1 MRIEIDAGAANDPNS
16 HRWLDRILHRIEDE
30 WHVWDT
36 ASQSNTDALFA
47 TSWILARGD
56 QGQWVKGMLDES
68 IDRDVWDSALHRRSV
83 RVTTVPTAADELT
96 PQNAVR
102 LADEPLYILVEN
114 RVSDG
119 AFVERI
125 VKELDQSL
133 HDLWNCDG
141 EPIRVDS
148 LGGKGQM
155 PQEVTRRLRGKPYR
169 PRLVAI
175 VDSDRT
181 APNAAASREALR
193 LQDTCN
199 QNNLPCWV
207 LAKREAE
214 NYLPL
219 VLLSA
224 QPSSRADH
232 QQRVAAWER
241 LTDDQK
247 NFFDMKQGLRTASSG
262 DDTRLFDG
270 LSADD
275 RAVLEDGF
283 GSNLDKC
290 WKLWNLPAKQE
301 LINRGQGDLEHGISL
316 IRREV

>member
-1 MRIEIDAGAANDPNS
+1 MRIEIDAGAANDRDS
-16 HRWLDRILHRIEDE
+16 HRWLDRILYRIEDG

-36 ASQSNTDALFA
+36 TSQSNTSELDA
-47 TSWILARGD
+47 TSWIKDRGD
-56 QGQWVKGMLDES
+56 QGQWVCSMLAES
-68 IDRDVWDSALHRRSV
+68 ITRDAWTSAPHGRSV
-83 RVTTVPTAADELT
+83 RVTTAPRAAADELT
-96 PQNAVR
+96 PEEAVR
-102 LADEPLYILVEN
+102 LAEEPLWILVEN
-114 RVSDG
+114 RFSDG
-119 AFVERI
+119 PFVERV

-133 HDLWNCDG
+133 YNLWNRDG
-141 EPIRVDS
+141 EPIRIDS

-155 PQEVTRRLRGKPYR
+155 AQLVAHRLQKSRYR

-175 VDSDRT
+175 IDSDQT
-181 APNAAASREALR
+181 APGGPASREALR

-199 QNNLPCWV
+199 RYNLPCWV

-219 VLLSA
+219 ILLSA
-224 QPSSRADH
+224 QPHARADH

-262 DDTRLFDG
+262 LFNG
-270 LSADD
+270 LSAHH
-275 RAVLEDGF
+275 RAILNNGF
-283 GSNLDKC
+283 GSNLEEC
-290 WKLWNLPAKQE
+290 WKLCNGSAKQE
-301 LINRGQGDLEHGISL
+301 LIIRGQGDLEHGIEL

>member
-1 MRIEIDAGAANDPNS
+1 MRIEIDAGAANDRDS
-16 HRWLDRILHRIEDE
+16 HRWLDRILYRIEDG

-36 ASQSNTDALFA
+36 TSQSNTSALDA
-47 TSWILARGD
+47 TSWIKDRDD
-56 QGQWVKGMLDES
+56 QGQWVWSMLVES
-68 IDRDVWDSALHRRSV
+68 ITRDAWTSAPHGRSV

-181 APNAAASREALR
+181 APDAAASREALR

-199 QNNLPCWV
+199 QYNLPCWV

-219 VLLSA
+219 ILLSA
-224 QPSSRADH
+224 QPSARADH
-232 QQRVAAWER
+232 QQRVAGWER

-262 DDTRLFDG
+262 DDPRLFDG

-275 RAVLEDGF
+275 RAILNNGF

-290 WKLWNLPAKQE
+290 WTLWNVPAKQE